1 MRPIIHRVNDS
12 PEIIERI
19 FRKSVDAGCH
29 AVVSSG
35 FRGDADVVKESGLDG
50 VPAPDGQY
58 WSKIL
63 KITPQVTADFMR
75 ALAVELKIPYWT
87 RTMCAVS
94 ALSGMKNS
102 LNPYH
107 IAPKFVGCE
116 VCPIQNTCALRAQFL
131 QPVPGSIDLL
141 RHLGFGVEV
150 HTANER
156 YQRCEVERRQECQL
170 CCTNC
175 PVAPANLGVPYINIR
190 AYDGSIPSWGE
201 MSLARFLTGGMLAT
215 DPAIKPGEN
224 SNIRLHPRFKIPDGK
239 SGVGGLYGVN
249 SWMVWSEYLP
259 REKCLK
265 CSYCFLSMFK
275 DILPP
280 ELQVTVG
287 ASPASI
293 LDWEELVTSSRV
305 SVRRSLPIL

>member
-1 MRPIIHRVNDS
+1 
-12 PEIIERI
+12 
-19 FRKSVDAGCH
+19 
-29 AVVSSG
+29 
-35 FRGDADVVKESGLDG
+35 
-50 VPAPDGQY
+50 
-58 WSKIL
+58 
-63 KITPQVTADFMR
+63 
-75 ALAVELKIPYWT
+75 
-87 RTMCAVS
+87 
-94 ALSGMKNS
+94 
-102 LNPYH
+102 
-107 IAPKFVGCE
+107 
-116 VCPIQNTCALRAQFL
+116 
-131 QPVPGSIDLL
+131 
-141 RHLGFGVEV
+141 
-150 HTANER
+150 
-156 YQRCEVERRQECQL
+156 
-170 CCTNC
+170 
-175 PVAPANLGVPYINIR
+175 
-190 AYDGSIPSWGE
+190 